1 MFRAF
6 QPSEKFDV
14 IVSNPPYIPT
24 AVIATLEP
32 EVREHEPMMAL
43 DGTGDG
49 LKFYR
54 RIAKEAGAWL
64 KPGGAVYLEIGYDQ
78 GKAVSELL
86 SEAGFDKVRVVKD
99 LPGKDRVVCGI
110 WPGLTD
116 TENQS

>member
-1 MFRAF
+1 M
-6 QPSEKFDV
+6 
-14 IVSNPPYIPT
+14 
-24 AVIATLEP
+24 
-32 EVREHEPMMAL
+32 REHEPMMAL

-78 GKAVSELL
+78 GKTVSELL

-99 LPGKDRVVCGI
+99 LPRGLRHLA
-110 WPGLTD
+110 GLTD
-116 TENQS
+116 TENQSRLQRRETAADRIRKQYRYEHI